1 MYEFEKEGTKNRRRT
16 KKCGQYQK
24 DCLFILCLLVKKKY
38 ILVRVLWRNRTDRI
52 KLYISKGDLL
62 EELTGCA
69 LSSPVIAASD

>member
-1 MYEFEKEGTKNRRRT
+1 MWAVSER
-16 KKCGQYQK
+16 
-24 DCLFILCLLVKKKY
+24 LFIHFMPLGEKKY

-62 EELTGCA
+62 AELTGCA

>member
-1 MYEFEKEGTKNRRRT
+1 MYEFEKEGPKNRRHT

-24 DCLFILCLLVKKKY
+24 DCLFILCLGEKKY

-62 EELTGCA
+62 AELTGCA